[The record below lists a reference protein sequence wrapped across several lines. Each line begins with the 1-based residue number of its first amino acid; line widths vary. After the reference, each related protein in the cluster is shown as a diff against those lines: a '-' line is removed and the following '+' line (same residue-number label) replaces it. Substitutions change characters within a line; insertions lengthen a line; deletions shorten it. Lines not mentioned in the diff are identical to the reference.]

1 MPTFFPLNKIP
12 TIPLKILSVLLP
24 VFFKQKKFLNKVI
37 GELQQKVD
45 GLSKTATCGDVEIN
59 AIKQDLEQ
67 IKQLVENIY
76 LVKIYFDIY
85 FTLITSGHRLQPA
98 IRVNFVDIYLDI
110 LSSNIFHYKKITQ

>member
-1 MPTFFPLNKIP
+1 MATVFPFNKIP

-24 VFFKQKKFLNKVI
+24 VFLKQKKFLNKVI

-67 IKQLVENIY
+67 IKQLVENIQRIAN
-76 LVKIYFDIY
+76 L
-85 FTLITSGHRLQPA
+85 LQP
-98 IRVNFVDIYLDI
+98 ITNGLQTDQDYLCGHANNV
-110 LSSNIFHYKKITQ
+110 L